1 MIPLKKVNTPIA
13 FILVLILMSI
23 FFRFLWL
30 NTFPVGMTNDELE
43 YILSSKT
50 YALYGRDIS
59 GSTFP
64 ISLFVNRTE
73 GVISAIPPL
82 LSSPIFHLLPLNQF
96 SARLPY
102 AIVNILTAFAV
113 FHLAYILSKKKIIG
127 LLAALFFLVSPWSMF
142 LSRNTVDSSF
152 SLLFFTW
159 GIVAFL
165 KCSGKSLIIPP
176 LLFLLGF
183 FSYHGAKPILLPLF
197 LACIGYRLWV
207 SEDNKIKIKEG
218 LLLVICAISI
228 LVAYVL
234 INNNLPNSILA
245 NKSADLFL
253 VDTSSIS
260 SKVDDLRRTT
270 IESPLEGLFLNKFVI
285 SFQMLINSYLQAF
298 STGTLF
304 IHGDPRATY
313 HFGEH
318 GLLYYFDLLLI
329 IFGTIFLY
337 RQNKR
342 ALLFLVT
349 ILLIA
354 PIPTAINKIEISV
367 INRSFMMLPILM
379 IFSAAGIY
387 LLISKAPKRI
397 GSTPTALAIFVI
409 FIFSVTNFYHFYF
422 YTFPIKGQETYL
434 FAEKVLARYLK
445 IDPNQKSV
453 VITEKPRSA
462 YLRAIFYS
470 NQNNQKKFL
479 EESYVA
485 PDRPS
490 YIFNNIEYTSSCPT
504 QVSKDTSYMVSRK
517 IDNCFEDVEYN
528 LSITDQRDAGDVFKI
543 YNSNI
548 CLGISNERWKRFH
561 TIDEYKLDELNNDE
575 FCNKWISKTD
585 L

>member
-1 MIPLKKVNTPIA
+1 MITLKKVGNPIA
-13 FILVLILMSI
+13 FVSVLILISI
-23 FFRFLWL
+23 ILRFLWL
-30 NTFPVGMTNDELE
+30 NIFPVGMTNDELE

-64 ISLFVNRTE
+64 TSLFVNRTE

-82 LSSPIFHLLPLNQF
+82 LVSPIYLLLPLNQF
-96 SARLPY
+96 TARLPY
-102 AIVNILTAFAV
+102 AIINILTAFAV
-113 FHLAYILSKKKIIG
+113 FYLAFILSKKKVIG
-127 LLAALFFLVSPWSMF
+127 ALAALFFLVSPWSMF

-152 SLLFFTW
+152 SLLFYTW
-159 GIVAFL
+159 GVVAFL
-165 KCSGKSLIIPP
+165 KCSGKLLIVPP

-197 LACIGYRLWV
+197 LACIGYRLWL

-234 INNNLPNSILA
+234 INNNLPNSILS

-270 IESPLEGLFLNKFVI
+270 IESPLEGLFINKFVA
-285 SFQMLINSYLQAF
+285 SLQTLINSYLQAF
-298 STGTLF
+298 STSTLF
-304 IHGDPRATY
+304 INGDPRATY

-318 GLLYYFDLLLI
+318 GLLYYFDLILI
-329 IFGTIFLY
+329 IFGVIYLY
-337 RQNKR
+337 RQNKG
-342 ALLFLVT
+342 ALLFLVS

-367 INRSFMMLPILM
+367 INRSFIMLPTLM
-379 IFSAAGIY
+379 ILSGAGIY
-387 LLISKAPKRI
+387 LLVTKAPRKI
-397 GSTPTALAIFVI
+397 GSIPIALAAFAIFL
-409 FIFSVTNFYHFYF
+409 FSVANFYHFYF

-434 FAEKVLARYLK
+434 FSEKVLTRYLK
-445 IDPNQKSV
+445 IDPDHKTV
-453 VITEKPRSA
+453 VISEKPRSA
-462 YLRAIFYS
+462 YFRAIFYS
-470 NQNNQKKFL
+470 DQNTQKKFL
-479 EESYVA
+479 KESYIS

-490 YIFNNIEYTSSCPT
+490 YVFNNIEYTSSCPT
-504 QVSKDTSYMVSRK
+504 QFSKDTRYMVSRK
-517 IDNCFEDVEYN
+517 IDNCLGDFEYN
-528 LSITDQRDAGDVFKI
+528 LSITDQRDAGDVYKI
-543 YNSNI
+543 YNSNT
-548 CLGISNERWKRFH
+548 CLGVSNERWKRFH
-561 TIDEYKLDELNNDE
+561 SINEYKLDELTNDE